1 MLSSAVNEGQF
12 SEALELER
20 EVLVLCRD
28 RQAILKELVGSE
40 IELAAALNKSAAARA
55 EEALKL
61 ETARR
66 EADARVRGAHAAMLE
81 AARAEIAREQQAKA
95 AAEAARMAPKEEKK
109 APPPEPPRAYGWFA
123 VMGSGEALRAAVT
136 DGENV
141 WRVEA
146 GDRLPGGVRVVSVEA
161 RPPGVRVKGWTSGRL
176 PYRSRSGR

>member
-55 EEALKL
+55 AEALKL
-61 ETARR
+61 ETVRR
-66 EADARVRGAHAAMLE
+66 EADARVRGAHAAILE
-81 AARAEIAREQQAKA
+81 AARAEIAREAQAKA
-95 AAEAARMAPKEEKK
+95 AAEAARTARKEKK

-136 DGENV
+136 DGESV

>member
-1 MLSSAVNEGQF
+1 MLSSAVAEAEF

-40 IELAAALNKSAAARA
+40 IELAAALRTSAAARA

-66 EADARVRGAHAAMLE
+66 ASDARVRAAHEAVLA
-81 AARAEIAREQQAKA
+81 AARAEIARGTQA
-95 AAEAARMAPKEEKK
+95 AAAASAPEKDR
-109 APPPEPPRAYGWFA
+109 APPPEPARNYGWFA
-123 VMGSGEALRAAVT
+123 VMGSGRDLRAAVT

-141 WRVEA
+141 WRVEV
-146 GDRLPGGVRVVSVEA
+146 GDRLPGGVRVVAVEA
-161 RPPGVRVKGWTSGRL
+161 RPPGVRVKGWTGDRL

>member
-28 RQAILKELVGSE
+28 RQTILKELVGSE
-40 IELAAALNKSAAARA
+40 IELAAALNKSAVARA

-81 AARAEIAREQQAKA
+81 AARAEIVREQQAKA
-95 AAEAARMAPKEEKK
+95 AAETARTAPKEK

-146 GDRLPGGVRVVSVEA
+146 GDRLPGGVKVVSVEA
-161 RPPGVRVKGWTSGRL
+161 RPPGVRVKGWTSPHL